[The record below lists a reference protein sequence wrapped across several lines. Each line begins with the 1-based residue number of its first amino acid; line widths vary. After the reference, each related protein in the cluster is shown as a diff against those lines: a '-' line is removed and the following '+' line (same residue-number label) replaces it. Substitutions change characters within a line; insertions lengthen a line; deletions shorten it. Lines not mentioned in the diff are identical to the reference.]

1 MTAIQVTVNDR
12 PVSID
17 VPARTSLADLLR
29 EHLGLTGTHLACEHG
44 VCGAC
49 TILLDNK
56 PVRSCIVLAA
66 ACEDRHVHTIE
77 GFEHDAAMSALREAF
92 KREHGLQCGFCT
104 PGMLIMGRDIALR
117 LHGADGA
124 RIRRELSGNLCRCTG
139 YVGIVKAVQSVASMR
154 LLPSVAAPGLQ
165 LDEARDRGLG
175 NVAVPAP
182 LVVDSSDDARRGWTR
197 LTESFIIDAPVDAVW
212 AALLD
217 IRHVARCL
225 PGAEITDVD
234 GDQVKGRM
242 TIKLGPIRASMSG
255 SASLTRDPVAKT
267 GELRGGGSDR
277 ASGSRTQGRLLYS
290 VKPEPNGTRSLVEVA
305 ISYNVQGT
313 LAQFTRSGVS
323 QEVGRLLIRRFA
335 DSLNETFAHGQGS
348 QADKAYLSVWSI
360 VRLLVRST
368 LNRLLKR

>member
-1 MTAIQVTVNDR
+1 MTTIQVTVNDR
-12 PVSID
+12 PVLID

-49 TILLDNK
+49 TILLDDK

-66 ACEDRHVHTIE
+66 ACEDRHVRTIE
-77 GFEHDAAMSALREAF
+77 GFERDAIMSALREAF

-117 LHGADGA
+117 LHGSDGP

-154 LLPSVAAPGLQ
+154 FLPSVAAPALQ
-165 LDEARDRGLG
+165 LDATPVHELG
-175 NVAVPAP
+175 NIAVAAP
-182 LVVDSSDDARRGWTR
+182 VSRSSDDARRGWTK
-197 LTESFIIDAPVDAVW
+197 LTESFIIDAPADAVW

-217 IRHVARCL
+217 IRYVASCL

-234 GDQVKGRM
+234 RDQVSGRM

-255 SASLTRDPVAKT
+255 SASIIRDPVAKT

-277 ASGSRTQGRLLYS
+277 ASGSRTQGRLIYS
-290 VKPEPNGTRSLVEVA
+290 VKPDPNGDGSLVEVA
-305 ISYNVQGT
+305 IAYNVQGT

-323 QEVGRLLIRRFA
+323 QEVGRLLIRQFA
-335 DSLNETFAHGQGS
+335 DSLNESFAHGRGS
-348 QADKAYLSVWSI
+348 QPNKAYFSVWS
-360 VRLLVRST
+360 VVGLFLRGT